1 MDKKSPHT
9 KETHSANPLKKHRF
23 FTSSDKLIGKEGH
36 LSSPQSTMLS
46 LKHFSSTKANR
57 GNEIYYKLKKT
68 EQIHSCS
75 QISHVKSQSAG
86 VHAQTTSL
94 DSINRST
101 RRILPHTHQASTTQV
116 PRILSQRKTI
126 LFPSNAIWPKCS
138 PLYLYKSSQI
148 STGPSPSTG
157 YSCHCVFRRLDNL
170 GNIPRSNFQS
180 SLKNHRYPY
189 QTGIPHKSRKISTRP
204 KNRRN
209 LAGCTLDNTFRSLG
223 HTTRKAKRNKKLH
236 QVPEQRT
243 NMYSQTVG
251 KDLRNPKLCDTNS
264 NSNTSPSTA
273 ATPTTSL
280 KYGNLKRRES
290 TNTPVSE
297 KCTPTMARR
306 KYFTPNRKIS
316 FRSSSC
322 PPLDRC
328 FPSWVG
334 GSHREKQCLR
344 NLDQRR
350 HSISHKYSGGKSS
363 HPLNLPPQ
371 AKKPIDSVVHR
382 QCTSPVCNKQ
392 VVLQVTSTSTRNHPA
407 SEVNKSKSTENKS
420 PTHLDNTERKSR
432 CIKQIIPSFSRM
444 GNPSGDLPE
453 TNQFTGPYG
462 SRSDGN
468 TTEHQTDSIRV
479 PTSRSSSNS
488 SQCPRSGLESVERNL
503 YIPPKMA
510 HPDSNRITSE
520 LQVPRLNNPP
530 LVSSR
535 AVVPLHYEQDTQVLG
550 TFTTR
555 PNEKWTARLREVD
568 RIQFLREVFT
578 STLGEKTAAALT
590 TAYRASTIRQSQS
603 VWKIFQ
609 NWLPKSV
616 TTITTQVLMEFLIYC
631 ENDRHLDPRTI
642 LNYRSQLRLPI
653 LQAFN
658 INLTSENFSLLARS
672 QFLRNPPQKQKIPQ
686 WSIDPIL
693 EMLSSPRFD
702 TKTASSSDLFLKT
715 LFLTALASGNR
726 VSELAA
732 ITRSGLRL
740 TKEEAFLPT
749 RPDFLFKNQ
758 TSKHPLPPDITF
770 PAIGFNNTLC
780 PVEALKVYL
789 AKTQSMPHKDTLF
802 VHPKSGK
809 PLVAGRLSYWLS
821 KTIKEGDPKAIKPAG
836 HDVRK
841 VSHSIA
847 FFRQSSP
854 EDILRNGF
862 WHNAN
867 VFVHKYLIS
876 CRPTLCNFIAGRIK

>member
-1 MDKKSPHT
+1 MLSISYPK
-9 KETHSANPLKKHRF
+9 
-23 FTSSDKLIGKEGH
+23 DKLQAYNINQETNPFAIPITQEAIEEEVMGYQQVEATKLPTEATKPPIKATKP
-36 LSSPQSTMLS
+36 LTKAKIPRTERITQTNNQQIPEVFSKVRQINPDKTKSKNDSPGARLLEFPHAWKHAPPSIQKLIQKGFHWTWIKNPPTLRKPTLQTPSKSTD
-46 LKHFSSTKANR
+46 FSSQAVTNLLEKKA
-57 GNEIYYKLKKT
+57 IYQVPNQPCSLSNIFLVPKQTGGMRFIINLKKT

-126 LFPSNAIWPKCS
+126 LLPSNAIWPKCS
-138 PLYLYKSSQI
+138 PLYIYKSSQI

-170 GNIPRSNFQS
+170 GNIFRSNFQS

-189 QTGIPHKSRKISTRP
+189 QTRIPHKSRKISTRP

-223 HTTRKAKRNKKLH
+223 HTTGKAKRNKKLH
-236 QVPEQRT
+236 QVPKQRT

-297 KCTPTMARR
+297 KCTPTMAGR

-350 HSISHKYSGGKSS
+350 HCISHKYSRGKSS

-420 PTHLDNTERKSR
+420 TMHVDNTECKSR

-444 GNPSGDLPE
+444 GNPSGDLSE

-488 SQCPRSGLESVERNL
+488 SQCPCSGLESVERNL

-530 LVSSR
+530 MVSSR
-535 AVVPLHYEQDTQVLG
+535 SVVPLHYEKHTQVLE

-590 TAYRASTIRQSQS
+590 TAYRASTNRQSQS

-616 TTITTQVLMEFLIYC
+616 TTITTQLLMEFLIYC

-672 QFLRNPPQKQKIPQ
+672 QFLRNPPQKQKIP
-686 WSIDPIL
+686 P
-693 EMLSSPRFD
+693 
-702 TKTASSSDLFLKT
+702 T
-715 LFLTALASGNR
+715 
-726 VSELAA
+726 VH
-732 ITRSGLRL
+732 RS
-740 TKEEAFLPT
+740 
-749 RPDFLFKNQ
+749 
-758 TSKHPLPPDITF
+758 H
-770 PAIGFNNTLC
+770 
-780 PVEALKVYL
+780 
-789 AKTQSMPHKDTLF
+789 
-802 VHPKSGK
+802 
-809 PLVAGRLSYWLS
+809 
-821 KTIKEGDPKAIKPAG
+821 
-836 HDVRK
+836 
-841 VSHSIA
+841 
-847 FFRQSSP
+847 
-854 EDILRNGF
+854 LRN
-862 WHNAN
+862 A
-867 VFVHKYLIS
+867 LITS
-876 CRPTLCNFIAGRIK
+876 I